1 MGRAARELD
10 KVGAAAVAGAWV
22 ALASAMLPLQAEAD
36 VFAEESPLAIKLTAP
51 FNAVFRAREAE
62 DREYQEGTLAYGEG
76 SDGKTLPVRV
86 RVRGKSRAVACSFPP
101 LLLNF
106 RTPDLAESI
115 LEGEDRLKLVTHCQA
130 SDAYDNYVVLEY
142 LTYRVYNLLT
152 PISLRAR
159 RVDVSYFDSE
169 RQRDLGTR
177 PGILLEDEERFAERH
192 GYTMFEEGTVERSR
206 YDADALALLDV
217 FQYFIGNTDVSAIA
231 GPQGEICC
239 HNVVPYLRSDDTP
252 DDASDNEMVPVPY
265 DFDAAGIVDAP
276 HAAPDE
282 RLPIKDVR
290 QRLYRGRC
298 RSPEELAPVFSLFEQ
313 QRAAI
318 TALFDESQGLDAKSA
333 EKARGYVDDFYEVLG
348 DEKRR
353 ENAFF
358 AVCKR

>member
-1 MGRAARELD
+1 M
-10 KVGAAAVAGAWV
+10 VGAWSASAAVAV
-22 ALASAMLPLQAEAD
+22 ATLMLPVSAEAD
-36 VFAEESPLAIKLTAP
+36 VFADDTPLAIKLTAP
-51 FNAVFRAREAE
+51 FNVVFRSREAE
-62 DREYQEGTLAYGEG
+62 DREYQEGTLAYG
-76 SDGKTLPVRV
+76 DGNDAVTLPVRV
-86 RVRGKSRAVACSFPP
+86 RVRGKSRAATCSFPP

-106 RTPDLAESI
+106 ATPDLTGSI
-115 LEGEDRLKLVTHCQA
+115 LEGEDRLKLVTHCQT
-130 SDAYDNYVVLEY
+130 SSAYDNYLALEY

-159 RVDVSYFDSE
+159 LVEVSYFDSE
-169 RQRDLGTR
+169 RQRDQGTR
-177 PGILLEDEERFAERH
+177 PGILLEDEEKFAERH

-231 GPQGEICC
+231 GPQGEVCC
-239 HNVVPYLRSDDTP
+239 HNVVPYLRADDTP
-252 DDASDNEMVPVPY
+252 DNAADNEMVPVPY

-282 RLPIKDVR
+282 RLPIQDVR

-298 RSPEELAPVFSLFEQ
+298 RPTEELAPVFSLFEQ

-318 TALFDESQGLDAKSA
+318 VALFAESEWLDAKSA
-333 EKARGYVDDFYEVLG
+333 ERAREYVDEFYEILG